1 LRHHAAAGNGA
12 GWLEG
17 ERFGLLHGRT
27 VDIAEVEEELSQKL
41 RSADPAGAGIAP
53 RTATLDLEAAGLN
66 EADAGKALV
75 YAINAF
81 VRSTEGEFTIG
92 NLREGFDAMLH
103 ETVARI
109 ADYRGAL
116 DTGAFHLS
124 FQPIVSLADR
134 TVHHHE
140 ALSRAEDGAPI
151 GSVVSFAEELN
162 MVAEFDMMVCRRV
175 ADLLAEKDRGRIS
188 VAANVSGRSLESPAF
203 ASALLEML
211 GRYPQIRG
219 RMLLELTETAQ
230 VHDLEKVNRVLQE
243 LRRRGFQVCLDDFGS
258 GAATFHYLR
267 AFQVD
272 FVKIDGSLIR
282 SNSHRDQAVLRS
294 VVGLCREINVA
305 TIAEMI
311 ETAEQARWLA
321 RARVTHGQGYL
332 FGRPSAYLPGGPSP
346 RPLVSARL

>member
-1 LRHHAAAGNGA
+1 M
-12 GWLEG
+12 
-17 ERFGLLHGRT
+17 
-27 VDIAEVEEELSQKL
+27 
-41 RSADPAGAGIAP
+41 
-53 RTATLDLEAAGLN
+53 
-66 EADAGKALV
+66 
-75 YAINAF
+75 
-81 VRSTEGEFTIG
+81 RSTEGDFTIR
-92 NLREGFDAMLH
+92 NLRDGFDTMLQ

-124 FQPIVSLADR
+124 FQPIVRLSDR
-134 TVHHHE
+134 SVHHHE

-175 ADLLAEKDRGRIS
+175 ADLLAGTGGRRLSI
-188 VAANVSGRSLESPAF
+188 AANLSGRSLENPAF
-203 ASALLEML
+203 AGALLEML

-230 VHDLEKVNRVLQE
+230 VHDLEKVNAVLQE

-282 SNSHRDQAVLRS
+282 SQQSSRPCGAAQRGRPVPRDQGRDDRRDGRDRRA
-294 VVGLCREINVA
+294 GE
-305 TIAEMI
+305 
-311 ETAEQARWLA
+311 LA
-321 RARVTHGQGYL
+321 RARAGDPRSGLSV
-332 FGRPSAYLPGGPSP
+332 RPSGGRASGA
-346 RPLVSARL
+346 LSG